1 MPFADLGDVRLFY
14 TDDGD
19 HEAPVVLLVHGFGAD
34 SHDWVWHIPELSRT
48 RRVIAV
54 DLRGHGYSSAPE
66 SGYRPQ
72 DFAQDLVNL
81 LDHLGIDR
89 VIAFGHSMGGMIV
102 STLAVEHS
110 SRITALVCV
119 DPGYGQPDAT
129 APYLGGLAEQM
140 RAEPYRIALQNDEW
154 CYTPVSPAFLRAW
167 HARKILGTA
176 PHALVAAFTAM
187 FAADEQFG
195 LRSAAEKYLA
205 GRNCPV
211 LAFHFDPAQS
221 AWESSLFPSATSHT
235 SEAVT
240 WQGSGHR
247 LHAER
252 PAEFLL
258 VVKNWLDKLD
268 KEKLA

>member
-54 DLRGHGYSSAPE
+54 DLRGTQGFSSAPE

-102 STLAVEHS
+102 SALAVEHS
-110 SRITALVCV
+110 SRIAALVCV
-119 DPGYGQPDAT
+119 DPGYGRPDAT
-129 APYLGGLAEQM
+129 APYLGALAEQM
-140 RAEPYRIALQNDEW
+140 RASQYNRHTERRVVL
-154 CYTPVSPAFLRAW
+154 
-167 HARKILGTA
+167 HARQPRVPPGLARPRDTRHRTA
-176 PHALVAAFTAM
+176 
-187 FAADEQFG
+187 
-195 LRSAAEKYLA
+195 RA
-205 GRNCPV
+205 GRRV
-211 LAFHFDPAQS
+211 
-221 AWESSLFPSATSHT
+221 
-235 SEAVT
+235 
-240 WQGSGHR
+240 HR
-247 LHAER
+247 HVR
-252 PAEFLL
+252 RR
-258 VVKNWLDKLD
+258 
-268 KEKLA
+268 